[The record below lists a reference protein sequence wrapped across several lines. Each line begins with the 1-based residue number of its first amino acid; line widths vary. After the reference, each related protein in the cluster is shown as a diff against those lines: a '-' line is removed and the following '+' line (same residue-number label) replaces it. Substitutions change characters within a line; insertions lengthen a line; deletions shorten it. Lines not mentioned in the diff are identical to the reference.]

1 MSIPHA
7 EEFHFLLDAAGA
19 LIVFQETGAPWAS
32 VLAFS
37 SEDRARKFVRRSKLE
52 VVEIAAI
59 AADDLEAM
67 SELVRSVKPRS
78 VRNLLLDL
86 DYASGECIAIEFEGD
101 ALGIAREYRLTPGAH
116 ARK

>member
-1 MSIPHA
+1 MSVTDA
-7 EEFHFLLDAAGA
+7 EEFHFLLDASGA

-37 SEDRARKFVRRSKLE
+37 TEDRAREFVRRSKLE
-52 VVEIAAI
+52 VAEVAAI
-59 AADDLEAM
+59 AADDVEAM
-67 SELVRSVKPRS
+67 SELVRSVKPRA
-78 VRNLLLDL
+78 VRNLLFDL